1 MDWLAE
7 NVVGRIPELEELTE
21 EAQALVQ
28 FLGIKIDETGVE
40 KE

>member
-21 EAQALVQ
+21 EAQALVRLQ
-28 FLGIKIDETGVE
+28 GIKVDENTE
-40 KE
+40 K